1 MKKSLI
7 ATALFLLFSLP
18 ALAAQQ
24 TVTLSVPGMT
34 CSACPITVKAA
45 LNRVEGVN
53 AVDVRYE
60 ERDATVTFDDAKTSV
75 EALTQA
81 TTNAG
86 YPSTLKKTRR
96 HKSNRAKY
104 VVWRKKKHDA
114 CCDSPSTKE

>member
-7 ATALFLLFSLP
+7 AAVLFTLFSLP

-45 LNRVEGVN
+45 LNRVEGVTS
-53 AVDVRYE
+53 VDVRYE
-60 ERDATVTFDDAKTSV
+60 ERDATVTFDDEKTTV

-86 YPSTLKKTRR
+86 YPSTLKQ
-96 HKSNRAKY
+96 SQAKQ
-104 VVWRKKKHDA
+104 
-114 CCDSPSTKE
+114 E

>member
-7 ATALFLLFSLP
+7 MTALLLLFGLP

-34 CSACPITVKAA
+34 CVACPFTVKAA
-45 LNRVEGVN
+45 LNRVEGVSS
-53 AVDVRYE
+53 VDVRYD
-60 ERDATVTFDDAKTSV
+60 ERDATVTFDDEKTSV

-86 YPSTLKKTRR
+86 YPSTLSQSQATQ
-96 HKSNRAKY
+96 
-104 VVWRKKKHDA
+104 
-114 CCDSPSTKE
+114 E

>member
-7 ATALFLLFSLP
+7 ATALSLFVSLP
-18 ALAAQQ
+18 ALAAPQ

-45 LNRVEGVN
+45 LNRVEGVTS
-53 AVDVRYE
+53 VKVRYE
-60 ERDATVTFDDAKTSV
+60 ERDATVTFDDAKTTV

-86 YPSTLKKTRR
+86 YPSTLKQSKVTQ
-96 HKSNRAKY
+96 
-104 VVWRKKKHDA
+104 
-114 CCDSPSTKE
+114 E

>member
-7 ATALFLLFSLP
+7 ATALFLFVSLP
-18 ALAAQQ
+18 ALAAPQ

-45 LNRVEGVN
+45 LNRVEGVTS
-53 AVDVRYE
+53 VDVRYE
-60 ERDATVTFDDAKTSV
+60 ERDATVTFDDEKTTV

-86 YPSTLKKTRR
+86 YPSTLKQ
-96 HKSNRAKY
+96 SQAKQ
-104 VVWRKKKHDA
+104 
-114 CCDSPSTKE
+114 E

>member
-7 ATALFLLFSLP
+7 ATALFLFVSLP
-18 ALAAQQ
+18 ALAAPQ

-45 LNRVEGVN
+45 LNRVEGVTS
-53 AVDVRYE
+53 VDVRYE
-60 ERDATVTFDDAKTSV
+60 ERDATVTFDDEKTTV

-86 YPSTLKKTRR
+86 YPSTLKQ
-96 HKSNRAKY
+96 SRAKQ
-104 VVWRKKKHDA
+104 
-114 CCDSPSTKE
+114 E

>member
-1 MKKSLI
+1 MEKSLI

-34 CSACPITVKAA
+34 CSTCPITVKVA
-45 LNRVEGVN
+45 LNRVEGVS

-81 TTNAG
+81 TTHAG
-86 YPSTLKKTRR
+86 YPSTLKQSQATQ
-96 HKSNRAKY
+96 
-104 VVWRKKKHDA
+104 
-114 CCDSPSTKE
+114 E